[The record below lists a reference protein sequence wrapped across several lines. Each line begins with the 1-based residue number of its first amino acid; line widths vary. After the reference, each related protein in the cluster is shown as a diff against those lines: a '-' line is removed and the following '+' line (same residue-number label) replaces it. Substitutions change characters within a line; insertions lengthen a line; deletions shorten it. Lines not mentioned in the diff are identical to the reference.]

1 MISSRKPHRKVRTGC
16 RCDENKPS
24 CNNCIRHSVPCDIMT
39 ASAAGTPISPAASGV
54 GSPLVPTSSTSP
66 GNPLNTLSPM
76 NGSPLPSHQSPL
88 PSLNSIQPRSLY
100 LVDMELMHH
109 YATSTSYTLSSGA
122 AASVVWR
129 LNVPQIAYSHE
140 FVMRGILAM
149 AALHIAHFKPEKR
162 VFYVEQA
169 MIHYQLALPVATALL
184 SNITEDNCTALYVFS
199 SMALLHALASP
210 RKDSDFLIVDD
221 TDVSSWVYLLRGL
234 RSISDVSYEI
244 IQNGPLAPMF
254 SAGARRAQLR
264 ENPGPYEDFYNL
276 NQLQQYVKAS
286 SGDPEDTESYMQA
299 IDELRKSLSVL
310 FTVGPAEYEVTDLFI
325 WPYKVPGRYLSLLR
339 RREQLALIVYAYFC
353 IPMKRL
359 DSHWWIQGWAIHLI
373 RQIYALLNPEN
384 RLWIQ
389 GVIEE
394 VGWVP

>member
-1 MISSRKPHRKVRTGC
+1 
-16 RCDENKPS
+16 
-24 CNNCIRHSVPCDIMT
+24 
-39 ASAAGTPISPAASGV
+39 
-54 GSPLVPTSSTSP
+54 
-66 GNPLNTLSPM
+66 
-76 NGSPLPSHQSPL
+76 
-88 PSLNSIQPRSLY
+88 
-100 LVDMELMHH
+100 MELMHH

-169 MIHYQLALPVATALL
+169 MIHHQLALPVATAML
-184 SNITEDNCTALYVFS
+184 SNVNEDNCTALYLFS

-221 TDVSSWVYLLRGL
+221 ADVSSWVYLLRGL
-234 RSISDVSYEI
+234 RSISDVAWQF
-244 IQNGPLAPMF
+244 IQNGPLAPIF
-254 SAGARRAQLR
+254 SAGARRAELR
-264 ENPGPYEDFYNL
+264 NNPGPYDDFYNL
-276 NQLQQYVKAS
+276 NELQQYIKAS
-286 SGDPEDTESYMQA
+286 SDNLDDTATYMEA
-299 IDELRKSLSVL
+299 IDELRKSLLVL
-310 FTVGPAEYEVTDLFI
+310 FTVGPAEYEVSDLFI
-325 WPYKVPGRYLSLLR
+325 WPYKVPDRYLSLLTQR
-339 RREQLALIVYAYFC
+339 DQFALIIYAYFC

-373 RQIYALLNPEN
+373 RQIYSLLNQEN
-384 RLWIQ
+384 RLWIRS
-389 GVIEE
+389 VIEE